1 MPQIITRRSTE
12 IRTALSRT
20 RTAIESE
27 FATVASGLIVAT
39 IVGSVAMGGWVGA
52 TSGGLLTR
60 LPL

>member
-1 MPQIITRRSTE
+1 MTKFIIRGSTE

-27 FATVASGLIVAT
+27 FAMVASGLIVVT